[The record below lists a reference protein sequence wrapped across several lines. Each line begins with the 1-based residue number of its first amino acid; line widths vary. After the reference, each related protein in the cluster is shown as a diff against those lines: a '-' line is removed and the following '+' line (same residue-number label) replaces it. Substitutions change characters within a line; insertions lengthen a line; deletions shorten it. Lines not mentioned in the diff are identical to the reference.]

1 MNGDFSRLTF
11 NAQKHYRAVRMQQGR
26 VQLDAD
32 WNEQIDII
40 DYTRETLLKDV
51 LGKAGT
57 PVIHAGFR
65 ISLPDEQEDADTGSF
80 SSQESN
86 QASGKEHQ
94 EMPVPDF
101 HIGSGHYYLDG
112 ILCENEQELVFS
124 KQSTSPYSAPA
135 APLKD
140 FVVVYLDTW
149 IRHITYFE
157 DPSLR
162 ETALGGIDTATR
174 EQVAWSVKLLPLS
187 KHPLAADNNLA
198 AYEHILALPEWRELV
213 DRQENRG
220 LMVARHALPTTL
232 ENQLYRVEIHSV
244 RDDHVTFKWSRE
256 NGSVLFAL
264 ASIEEGER
272 KNATAQYV
280 VTLAEQ
286 VRDQVQL
293 RKGDWVEFVDT
304 DIQAEGHTFPLYQ
317 VIDQPD
323 FTNQQLVLAGH
334 YLRDLAELVKRKGA
348 SLLLQRWDYDANR
361 TPPPSDGVIVLR
373 EDEWLD
379 LERGI
384 QVRFAP
390 DGTYHQGDYW
400 LLPSRTFTGIEW
412 PSDGQ
417 GPLLLPPRG
426 VYHHYCPLALLH
438 FARGRWRVVR
448 DLRQI
453 FETLSTIT
461 ARVKKDEREEHPARR
476 LVETYES
483 DEELAIGDLVSLVP
497 MTKNSVSRARP
508 ENARLLLGVVTG
520 REIEE
525 GSTWHYQVTTYGR
538 ARCKVV
544 GPVEWGD
551 LLTVSHRGGC
561 ARVLRPEHMASHH
574 GTILGKALDA
584 YLPEDEEDIEMIEV
598 MVTLQ

>member
-40 DYTRETLLKDV
+40 GYARETLLKDL
-51 LGKAGT
+51 LGNSGA
-57 PVIHAGFR
+57 PAMQAGFQ
-65 ISLPDEQEDADTGSF
+65 ISLPHDQEDADIGP
-80 SSQESN
+80 SSNQKTNQESR
-86 QASGKEHQ
+86 SGHHEL
-94 EMPVPDF
+94 PAPDF

-124 KQSTSPYSAPA
+124 EQSTSPSAS
-135 APLKD
+135 LKD
-140 FVVVYLDTW
+140 FVVVYLDAWTH
-149 IRHITYFE
+149 HITYFE

-162 ETALGGIDTATR
+162 EVALGGIDTATR
-174 EQVAWSVKLLPLS
+174 EQTVWMVKLLSLNERPS
-187 KHPLAADNNLA
+187 IAGNNQA
-198 AYEHILALPEWRELV
+198 AYEHVLTLPEWRELV

-220 LMVARHALPTTL
+220 LMAARHALPTTL

-244 RDDHVTFKWSRE
+244 HNDHVTFKWSRE

-272 KNATAQYV
+272 KNATGQYV
-280 VTLAEQ
+280 VTLTEQ
-286 VRDQVQL
+286 LRDQIQL

-304 DIQAEGHTFPLYQ
+304 DIQAEDHTFPLYQ
-317 VIDQPD
+317 VINQPD
-323 FTNQQLVLAGH
+323 FTSQQLVLAGH
-334 YLRDLAELVKRKGA
+334 YSQRLAELVKRKGA
-348 SLLLQRWDYDANR
+348 SLLLRRWDYDVSR
-361 TPPPSDGVIVLR
+361 TPPSQGVTVLR

-379 LERGI
+379 LEQGI

-390 DGTYHQGDYW
+390 GGIYHPGDYW

-412 PSDGQ
+412 PSDEQ
-417 GPLLLPPRG
+417 GPLSLPPQG

-453 FETLSTIT
+453 FEMLPAIT
-461 ARVKKDEREEHPARR
+461 ARIKRDEREEHPARR

-483 DEELAIGDLVSLVP
+483 DEELAMGDLVSLVP
-497 MTKNSVSRARP
+497 MTRNSVRRANP
-508 ENARLLLGVVTG
+508 DNARLLLGVVTD
-520 REIEE
+520 REIE
-525 GSTWHYQVTTYGR
+525 GSAWRYHITTYGR

-551 LLTVSHRGGC
+551 LLTVAHREGT
-561 ARVLRPEHMASHH
+561 ARVLHPEHITSHH
-574 GTILGKALDA
+574 GKILGKALDA
-584 YLPEDEEDIEMIEV
+584 SLPDNENGVEMIEV